1 LYVSPPDGRRGNSV
15 KPLNEVKAVYLK
27 ALEIQGFKSFPDKTV
42 LNFGEDITAI
52 VGPNG
57 SGKSNISDA
66 IRWVMGEQST
76 KNLRGS
82 KMEDVIFGG
91 TEKRA
96 QVGFAQVTLVLDNTE
111 HIFPAME
118 ESEVMVTRR
127 YYRSGESEYYI
138 NRQAVRLRDINELF
152 MDTGLGR
159 EGYSIIGQGKI
170 DEILSVKS
178 GERREVFEEAA
189 GISKFRHRKEDAEH
203 KLESTEENLVRIN
216 DKIAEL
222 QLQIDPLRD
231 QAEKAKRYLVLRD
244 ELRGLEV
251 SLWVNSLRSIRADR
265 VKTDADFDGAERGL
279 EAAKTALS
287 ELYSY
292 TERFG
297 DKMHENDMEAER
309 VRGESAENDAE
320 ISRAESE
327 LAVLNTNIEHHR
339 ANIERVKAEISD
351 QESRA
356 GGVAGQMEQAR
367 ARIAE
372 IDGKLGALTE
382 EVRSLLAKAEEASTH
397 AGSIAEEA
405 EALRGREAVA
415 LAAAADARADK
426 AAAEAGL
433 REVEE
438 RLAATAE
445 EKKSA
450 EAQLAETRAKAGDNA
465 KALAEAS
472 EEAES
477 VKNIIEGHALRM
489 EGRKKRAADAAD
501 KKVRLTMEVG
511 ALESRINML
520 TEMEKEYEGFSKSV
534 RLVMQAAEGGG
545 LRGIH
550 GPVANLVKTDDA
562 YAVAIETALGA
573 GMQNIVVD
581 REEDAKSAI
590 TYLKNRDGG
599 RATFLPLTAIR
610 GETLREQGVSEEY
623 GFVGIASELV
633 RYDGKYSDIFKNLLG
648 RTVVVEDLDSGIA
661 ISRRYGARFR
671 IVTLDGQVMNRG
683 GSMTG
688 GSAGRNVGILSRANE
703 LAKLGE
709 KIGGMREAL
718 KNASA
723 EAEEAARTLEAANY
737 ELSVAEGQ
745 RRQAEDAVLRLTSE
759 QKHYEM
765 LLDAMNGNMENLGG
779 EAAALE
785 GRRSDGEEK
794 LAEADARIAEQDGA
808 VAEIRSAMAEKLS
821 GRTELLELSGTLSE
835 RISAGKAELAA
846 LAAEKE
852 TTERSVADLEE
863 LCAGLARDREGR
875 EKLIEEYEKNV
886 TDTLA
891 LAQAKRSEADALR
904 EKTESFKARLSELTQ
919 ARLALEAERT
929 AKDKESRDKNDEVL
943 NMEREVSRLEQKRAT
958 SAMEEKQL
966 LDKLWDSYEL
976 AYSDAEAQSVE
987 LESTAKAN
995 RRTGELRREIGS
1007 LGTPNIGAIDE
1018 FDRVNTRYEYLT
1030 TQRDDVQKAKDELLG
1045 VIEEITAEMQKIFA
1059 EQFAVLNES
1068 FKETFLELF
1077 GGGHAQLELED
1088 ESDILNCGIDIK
1100 VQPPGKTLKTITLLS
1115 GGEKAFVA
1123 IALYFAILKVHPT
1136 PFCVMDEIEAALDE
1150 ANVVRYAKYMR
1161 RIAGKTQ
1168 FIVITHRRGT
1178 MEEAD
1183 VLYGVTMQ
1191 ERGIS
1196 KVLTINMND
1205 MARELNID

>member
-1 LYVSPPDGRRGNSV
+1 M
-15 KPLNEVKAVYLK
+15 YLK

-138 NRQAVRLRDINELF
+138 NKQAVRLRDINELF

-189 GISKFRHRKEDAEH
+189 GISKFRHRKEEAEH
-203 KLESTEENLVRIN
+203 KLDSTEENLVRIN

-222 QLQIDPLRD
+222 ELQIDPLRD
-231 QAEKAKRYLVLRD
+231 QAEKAKRYLILRD
-244 ELRGLEV
+244 EMRGLEV
-251 SLWVNSLRSIRADR
+251 SVWVNNLKTMKADR
-265 VKTDADFDGAERGL
+265 IKLDADFAAASRNLDAANKAL
-279 EAAKTALS
+279 E

-297 DKMHENDMEAER
+297 DKMHENDITAES
-309 VRGESAENDAE
+309 VRAESAENDAE
-320 ISRAESE
+320 ISRAESA
-327 LAVLNTNIEHHR
+327 LAVLKADIEHNR
-339 ANIERVKAEISD
+339 ANIERIRAEISD

-356 GGVAGQMEQAR
+356 GGVAVQMKQQKV
-367 ARIAE
+367 RIAE
-372 IDGKLGALTE
+372 IE
-382 EVRSLLAKAEEASTH
+382 EKFASLSGDVAELLKKAEEASTH

-405 EALRGREAVA
+405 EALRGKEAVA
-415 LAAAADARADK
+415 LAAAADARAEK
-426 AAAEAGL
+426 AALEAGL
-433 REVEE
+433 RETEE
-438 RLAATAE
+438 RLESTAE
-445 EKKSA
+445 EKKNA
-450 EAQLAETRAKAGDNA
+450 EAQIGETRGKAGENEA
-465 KALAEAS
+465 ALSQAQ
-472 EEAES
+472 EEADS
-477 VKNIIEGHALRM
+477 VRNIIEGHSLRM
-489 EGRKKRAADAAD
+489 EGRKKRAAEAAD
-501 KKVRLTMEVG
+501 RKVKLTMEAG

-534 RLVMQAAEGGG
+534 RLVMQAAEGGS
-545 LRGIH
+545 LRGIR
-550 GPVANLVKTDDA
+550 GPVASLVKTEDS
-562 YAVAIETALGA
+562 YTVAIETALGA
-573 GMQNIVVD
+573 GLQNIVVD

-590 TYLKNRDGG
+590 TYLKNKDGG

-610 GETLREQGVSEEY
+610 GESLREQGVSGEY

-633 RYDGKYSDIFKNLLG
+633 TYDKKYADIFGNLLG

-661 ISRRYGARFR
+661 ISRKYGARFR

-703 LAKLGE
+703 LAKLSE
-709 KIGGMREAL
+709 KMKKTRDEL
-718 KNASA
+718 QSASKDA
-723 EAEEAARTLEAANY
+723 GEAERELSAAQY

-745 RRQAEDAVLRLTSE
+745 RRQAEDDVLKLSSE
-759 QKHYEM
+759 KSHYDM
-765 LLDAMNGNMENLGG
+765 LLEAMSENLENLAG
-779 EAAALE
+779 ALVSLE
-785 GRRSDGEEK
+785 GRKSDGAEK
-794 LAEADARIAEQDGA
+794 LRDIDARIAGNDKEVSD
-808 VAEIRSAMAEKLS
+808 IRAMTAEKLS
-821 GRTELLELSGTLSE
+821 GRTELLELSGSLAE
-835 RISAGKAELAA
+835 QISSGKAELAA
-846 LAAEKE
+846 LNAEKE
-852 TTERSVADLEE
+852 TTARSLADLGE
-863 LCAGLARDREGR
+863 LCDGLSKDREGR
-875 EKLIEEYEKNV
+875 ETLIGEYEKNIA
-886 TDTLA
+886 DTN
-891 LAQAKRSEADALR
+891 AQAEAKHAEAEKMRQKSENF
-904 EKTESFKARLSELTQ
+904 KTRLSELSR

-929 AKDKESRDKNDEVL
+929 SKDRELRDKNDEVINL
-943 NMEREVSRLEQKRAT
+943 GGEVSRLDQKRAT
-958 SAMEEKQL
+958 SAMEEKQI

-976 AYSDAEAQSVE
+976 SYSDAEAQSAE
-987 LESTAKAN
+987 IESVSKAN
-995 RRTGELRREIGS
+995 RRIGELRREINS
-1007 LGTPNIGAIDE
+1007 LGTPNIGAIEE

-1030 TQRDDVQKAKDELLG
+1030 TQRDDVQKAEAELLE
-1045 VIEEITAEMQKIFA
+1045 VIGDITGEMQRIFA
-1059 EQFAVLNES
+1059 EQFAILNES

-1077 GGGHAQLELED
+1077 GGGQARLELDD
-1088 ESDILNCGIDIK
+1088 ENDILNCGIEIR

-1150 ANVVRYAKYMR
+1150 SNVVRYAKYMR

-1168 FIVITHRRGT
+1168 FIIITHRRGT

-1196 KVLTINMND
+1196 KILTINMND
-1205 MARELNID
+1205 MAKELNIE